1 MVRARAEGAKE
12 GFFIDC
18 VSQAVGPDAH
28 SESRASGGRSGEKG
42 VREHEELS
50 TDRAEDTQPGRGQMA
65 TLGRRAPR

>member
-42 VREHEELS
+42 VHEHEELS
-50 TDRAEDTQPGRGQMA
+50 IDS
-65 TLGRRAPR
+65 